1 MPVEVSPI
9 NASSSRN
16 GQLDATYSLDR
27 ISTKAKEA
35 YVPSRE
41 NLASTWHLVGLQL
54 GGSTDNFEGVGIG

>member
-9 NASSSRN
+9 NANSSRN

-41 NLASTWHLVGLQL
+41 NVASTWHFVGLHL
-54 GGSTDNFEGVGIG
+54 GGSTEFFEGVGIG